1 MTFEN
6 LKVLSYD
13 QELLVV
19 NSLLEY
25 KDIHKVAASLKIK
38 EDIITQVMW
47 KYKDVIALLLT
58 HREINDMIEE
68 RYKDTL
74 ELTLTANEKAIKLLA
89 RQIDILYDE
98 FFSEANK
105 GVVMKDYLIN
115 QIIAIS
121 DKLQKL
127 LDTNT
132 LRFRE
137 NREIL
142 EKRISGFK
150 APDGSNNDP
159 GNYSENNL
167 SVAEK
172 LARLTAQRQENQ
184 KAAMRAYTFQ
194 FDLYDK
200 DGNFIKHYEGFRE
213 ASEDGIGSES
223 GMQKYVK
230 KLEKDPTLLFK
241 ETYSFKNIKRGI

>member
-1 MTFEN
+1 MNFEN

-13 QELLVV
+13 QELLIV
-19 NSLLEY
+19 NSLLEF
-25 KDIHKVAASLKIK
+25 KDIHKVSASLKIK
-38 EDIITQVMW
+38 EEIINQVMW
-47 KYKDVIALLLT
+47 KYKDIIALLLT

-68 RYKDTL
+68 RYKNTL
-74 ELTLTANEKAIKLLA
+74 EITLTANEKAIKLLA

-105 GVVMKDYLIN
+105 GIVMKDYLVN
-115 QIIAIS
+115 QIISIS

-132 LRFRE
+132 LRYRE

-150 APDGSNNDP
+150 APDGSNDDP

-172 LARLTAQRQENQ
+172 LARLTAQRQENV
-184 KAAMRAYTFQ
+184 KSAMRAYTIQ

-200 DGNFIKHYEGFRE
+200 EGNFIKHYEGLKQ
-213 ASEDGIGSES
+213 AAEDGIGSES
-223 GMQKYVK
+223 GMAKYVK
-230 KLEKDPTLLFK
+230 KLKEDPSLLFK
-241 ETYSFKNIKRGI
+241 ETYSFKNVKRGI